1 MLIVEVEDI
10 LIMFME
16 GGGDDING
24 MKSCFFDFVV
34 PVLDRRTASLI
45 VFLAKIVRSEWHSTY
60 AVLMSGYSSNNILAL
75 CFCLPVHLSAT

>member
-24 MKSCFFDFVV
+24 MESCFFDFVV

-45 VFLAKIVRSEWHSTY
+45 VFWRK
-60 AVLMSGYSSNNILAL
+60 
-75 CFCLPVHLSAT
+75 LSAVNGTERMQS

>member
-24 MKSCFFDFVV
+24 MESCFFDFVV

>member
-24 MKSCFFDFVV
+24 MESCFFDFVV
-34 PVLDRRTASLI
+34 PVLEG
-45 VFLAKIVRSEWHSTY
+45 VRH
-60 AVLMSGYSSNNILAL
+60 
-75 CFCLPVHLSAT
+75 P

>member
-24 MKSCFFDFVV
+24 RESSFFDFVV
-34 PVLDRRTASLI
+34 PVLDRRTVSLI

-60 AVLMSGYSSNNILAL
+60 AVLMSGYSSNNI
-75 CFCLPVHLSAT
+75 